1 MCNKSI
7 SNFIRHIS
15 FDTWDRNFWAGFYYP
30 TPGHWTGSF
39 SFIRHLGPGAGGS
52 RELRAGNKNQRGSNG
67 LCQGVITVIT
77 PGQTGGVKHSDS
89 NQIIRPHTGKQ
100 ITFREQ
106 LDHVCWSG
114 HLPRYSELEI
124 CESCVFDQWSLCS
137 LAVSHVV
144 MLVMARRWRHNG
156 GRGRGWGH
164 AEDGD

>member
-15 FDTWDRNFWAGFYYP
+15 FDTWNRNFWVGFYYP
-30 TPGHWTGSF
+30 TSGHWTGSL
-39 SFIRHLGPGAGGS
+39 SFRRHLGPGGS

-67 LCQGVITVIT
+67 LCQGVIAVIT
-77 PGQTGGVKHSDS
+77 PGQTRGFKHSDS

-106 LDHVCWSG
+106 LDHVWSG

-124 CESCVFDQWSLCS
+124 CESCVFDQWSLAS